1 MVRPTTRLRLRVS
14 PGASGSEVVGRH
26 GEAWKLRVAAR
37 AESGKANEAV
47 VDLLA
52 ATLEIPRG
60 RIEIVRG
67 HVSRDK
73 TVALHDLTADEA
85 ERRLVAVAEAQH
97 R

>member
-1 MVRPTTRLRLRVS
+1 MARPTTQLRLRVS

-52 ATLEIPRG
+52 ATLEIPRR

-67 HVSRDK
+67 RASRDK
-73 TVALHDLTADEA
+73 TVSLEDLTADEA
-85 ERRLVAVAEAQH
+85 DRRLAAVIRAPA
-97 R
+97 